1 MPFVPSARR
10 FLALFTGT
18 ALICLFALCTRGQ
31 ASASVS
37 SSAAG
42 TAASGATVGS
52 TYGGFS
58 PDGDF
63 LWLSDADLNRQFDL
77 MKQSGASW
85 VRLNIIWSVIEG
97 SRGQFDWS
105 TSDRVVAAARA
116 RGLQVL
122 GLLTYTPSWASGSGD
137 DKVAPRNPADI
148 GPFAQAAVQRYTGQ
162 GVHAWEIWNEPNLSG
177 TWAPHPDVAAY
188 SALLKAAASA
198 IRSADA
204 SATIIAGGLA
214 PGGDAGDGSTISPL
228 SFVRGLYAAGAGPYF
243 SAVALHP
250 YSFPALPM
258 QSGTD
263 DWNAF
268 VRAPLVHQAMV
279 DNGDGA
285 KPIWFTEFGSPT
297 GSAADA
303 VSTNIQA
310 QTIPQAYDQL
320 ANWPWAGPLFY
331 YTLRDSGTNSAD
343 REQNFGLFRQDY
355 SAKPAWSAFLSEMA
369 KPSAGGP
376 SAPPPPGAIAV
387 HYGELGGPAGVLG
400 RVLTGELTA
409 PDGVGKFTH
418 YANGSIYWTPATGAH
433 EVHGSIRA
441 EWEATGWETGPMGYP
456 VTDETPTPDGVG
468 RYNHFSKGASIYWT
482 PATGAHEVH
491 GAIRAKWAATGWET
505 GPTGYP
511 LTDETSTPDGVGRYN
526 HFSKGG
532 SIYWTPTTG
541 AHEVHGSIRDAWAAG
556 GWETGR
562 VGYPVSDEY
571 AIPGRRASDFQYGR
585 ISWDASTGGI
595 TVST

>member
-376 SAPPPPGAIAV
+376 SAPPPPAGGGNSGPGTTGTLQPISALTPTSSSNG
-387 HYGELGGPAGVLG
+387 YGPYERNKSNGEQVGGDG
-400 RVLTGELTA
+400 RQ
-409 PDGVGKFTH
+409 
-418 YANGSIYWTPATGAH
+418 I
-433 EVHGSIRA
+433 SIRGKGYA
-441 EWEATGWETGPMGYP
+441 SGLGVHAMSSVTYSLDGNYRTFTSDVGIDDEVNGHGTVTFEVWVDGTRKFRSSVVTGSSP
-456 VTDETPTPDGVG
+456 VVSVTVDVT
-468 RYNHFSKGASIYWT
+468 N
-482 PATGAHEVH
+482 
-491 GAIRAKWAATGWET
+491 AKT
-505 GPTGYP
+505 
-511 LTDETSTPDGVGRYN
+511 LQLV
-526 HFSKGG
+526 
-532 SIYWTPTTG
+532 
-541 AHEVHGSIRDAWAAG
+541 AG
-556 GWETGR
+556 
-562 VGYPVSDEY
+562 D
-571 AIPGRRASDFQYGR
+571 ASDGTAYDHADWAGAALQ
-585 ISWDASTGGI
+585 TL
-595 TVST
+595 